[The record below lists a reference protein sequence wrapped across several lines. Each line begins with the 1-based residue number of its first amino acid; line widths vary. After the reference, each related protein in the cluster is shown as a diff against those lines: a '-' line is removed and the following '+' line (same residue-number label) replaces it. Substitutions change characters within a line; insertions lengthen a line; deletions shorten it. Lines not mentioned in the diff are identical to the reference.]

1 MSGVGDEIEYQGH
14 IWRVK
19 KINKDG
25 RLTLVQPG
33 TRRTRTLTLADIMC
47 SHEEEVDEEKR
58 RCGTPTTLTPSLLP
72 TCGRVPPNPL
82 TPKCH

>member
-33 TRRTRTLTLADIMC
+33 TSRTRTLTLADILK
-47 SHEEEVDEEKR
+47 SGGEEVDEEEQ
-58 RCGTPTTLTPSLLP
+58 CSGTLSRPSPT
-72 TCGRVPPNPL
+72 
-82 TPKCH
+82 